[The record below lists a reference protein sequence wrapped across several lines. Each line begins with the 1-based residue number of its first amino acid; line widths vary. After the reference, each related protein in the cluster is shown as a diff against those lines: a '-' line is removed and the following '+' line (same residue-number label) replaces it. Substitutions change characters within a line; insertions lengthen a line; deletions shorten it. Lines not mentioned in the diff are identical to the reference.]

1 MLGSM
6 SWRTNASHAAYG
18 PRRAHQPT
26 LTATAAR
33 GTLSV
38 VRAMPEDLA
47 VSAVSRPMLQRRGR
61 IRVLDT
67 VRLLE
72 DLSERKAK
80 RGKLGTVLEI
90 LAALVYAVEFSD
102 DDG

>member
-1 MLGSM
+1 
-6 SWRTNASHAAYG
+6 
-18 PRRAHQPT
+18 
-26 LTATAAR
+26 
-33 GTLSV
+33 
-38 VRAMPEDLA
+38 
-47 VSAVSRPMLQRRGR
+47 
-61 IRVLDT
+61 VLDT